1 MGVSFSR
8 KQENPPAK
16 VQAELAACERKNN
29 RTDRSQ
35 IPSQATLAR
44 ALIYRGG
51 GKVNLDNL
59 QAGTGIFGATEIA
72 ASILHDLRRQS

>member
-29 RTDRSQ
+29 RTSGQ